1 MTHMMTRSAGPMA
14 MEALEQIDQLAPV
27 VASLTR
33 AGRLEEAREY
43 TRLLDAT
50 ASAVLQEHT
59 RNLPTAA

>member
-1 MTHMMTRSAGPMA
+1 MTHMMTRSAGHMA

-43 TRLLDAT
+43 TRLLEA
-50 ASAVLQEHT
+50 AAWQAKMEHT
-59 RNLPTAA
+59 RNLPAAA